1 MGYPLQCS
9 WASLVAQLVKN
20 PPAMQETRVWSLG
33 WEDILEKGK
42 ASYSSISAW
51 RILWTTIHGV
61 AKRWTRLSD
70 FCFLFQAQ
78 SETHRVRMWIVT
90 GLSGEAYACLSLR
103 NTVLNILLNNMLKST
118 ESQKMKF
125 YFWFYFIKMK
135 FYLFISNYRFISLVY
150 LFINMTHSDWCPCEQ
165 VLTRA
170 GDTVA
175 TCAPHLHWLLPGI
188 TCL

>member
-1 MGYPLQCS
+1 MVTQK
-9 WASLVAQLVKN
+9 VKN
-20 PPAMQETRVWSLG
+20 LPAIQETWVQSLG

-42 ASYSSISAW
+42 ASHSSILAW
-51 RILWTTIHGV
+51 SILWTTIHGV

-70 FCFLFQAQ
+70 FCFLFQARSQ
-78 SETHRVRMWIVT
+78 THWVRIWIVT
-90 GLSGEAYACLSLR
+90 GLSGEAYARLSLR

-125 YFWFYFIKMK
+125 CFWFYFIKMK

-150 LFINMTHSDWCPCEQ
+150 SLINMTHSDQCPWEQ

-175 TCAPHLHWLLPGI
+175 TCVPRLHRLLPGI